1 MAACPW
7 SPAVARENTAVAAEA
22 DTPISTGDANA
33 LAFIS
38 QPGQRSLKILDMTG
52 RVLGTKRAGNDEP
65 LEINE
70 QALAATLRANAVTTA
85 QCTALWEFFAND
97 DHAALVTPTIVK
109 ALIAACH
116 EPKSRE
122 ALWSELGGKA
132 SALAAAKASAPAQS
146 LVGILERNR
155 PEFRPLLGDT
165 CATEATCD
173 DMIKTMIGSRVFGD
187 DREESVA
194 YLTER
199 IPAPVA
205 RYIERERGSGRPVAW
220 EYPAFEAMIRWKQAY
235 LVPRAPKAPAT
246 LADYDAAGET
256 FISIFNFLHAL
267 DDGYREVI
275 LRGLGPVEIYNAVV
289 AGEKP
294 LYLLGTSGYRDF
306 LHAIILRGIKDSG
319 SFEAF
324 ADRATP
330 RRFGPDA
337 ARSAGRRSMVY
348 LRIAAAFGLLDS
360 ILITVRDQDRFIES
374 AIDALGDPT
383 FFEANSSVVM
393 DIVTGRT
400 GTPRVVAF
408 RRALLDRLYQRYETA
423 QAASLRSVYGS
434 MLSVYQTVTGNH
446 RVAAIGQDFASTKA
460 AFEVPFDRL
469 FSAESNGRYQHT
481 MFMRLGADTDDVTT
495 YKLFRMAINRLGATV
510 ASSPHYDIFR
520 VAATNRAIE
529 IYANKPT
536 VAGLRQGIPAI
547 AAALNGRRVETVIG
561 RGHTQIIDPLQK
573 DAKRL
578 LGNRVKDVATVIVGA
593 CGGDASVRA
602 MITTFGYVP
611 IIATKSTGR
620 QIINDTIIADYIA
633 ALKALAPDGHLN
645 VNALLDRAVNRFG
658 RPEDGGAMAADAHHY
673 NANMTTVLTA
683 RLFDTHVQQQLDRD
697 TPPTPQTIEPA
708 IAAAPTPPPPLET
721 GSIVASPPRTTRA
734 AVRAAVRSASP
745 PSRRDRPRASGRALV
760 FTPDRPWPAYAQ
772 D

>member
-1 MAACPW
+1 M
-7 SPAVARENTAVAAEA
+7 ARENAGIAAEA
-22 DTPISTGDANA
+22 DTPASTSDANA
-33 LAFIS
+33 MAFIS
-38 QPGQRSLKILDMTG
+38 QPGQRSITMLDTTG
-52 RVLGTKRAGNDEP
+52 RVLGTKRVGHDEFM
-65 LEINE
+65 EIKE
-70 QALAATLRANAVTTA
+70 QNLAAALRGNAISTT

-97 DHAALVTPTIVK
+97 DHAALVSPTIVK
-109 ALIAACH
+109 ALITACH
-116 EPKSRE
+116 EPKSRA
-122 ALWSELGGKA
+122 ALWSELGGQA
-132 SALAAAKASAPAQS
+132 TALAAAKASAPAQS

-155 PEFRPLLGDT
+155 TEFRPLLGDT

-173 DMIKTMIGSRVFGD
+173 DMIKTMVGSRIFGD
-187 DREESVA
+187 HREESVA

-220 EYPAFEAMIRWKQAY
+220 EYPAFEAMIRWKQAH

-246 LADYDAAGET
+246 LADFDAAGET

-289 AGEKP
+289 AGEKQ

-306 LHAIILRGIKDSG
+306 LHAIILRGIKESG

-324 ADRATP
+324 ADRAVP
-330 RRFGPDA
+330 RRLGPDA
-337 ARSAGRRSMVY
+337 VRSAGRRSMVY
-348 LRIAAAFGLLDS
+348 IRIAAAFGLLDS

-374 AIDALGDPT
+374 AMDALGDPT

-400 GTPRVVAF
+400 GTPRVAAF

-434 MLSVYQTVTGNH
+434 MLSVYQTVTGDH
-446 RVAAIGQDFASTKA
+446 RVGAIGQDFVSTKA

-469 FSAESNGRYQHT
+469 FSAESKGRYQHT
-481 MFMRLGADTDDVTT
+481 MFMRLGADVDDVTT
-495 YKLFRMAINRLGATV
+495 YKLFRAAMNRLGATV
-510 ASSPHYDIFR
+510 TSSAHYDSFR
-520 VAATNRAIE
+520 VSARNRVID

-547 AAALNGRRVETVIG
+547 AEALEGRRVETVIG

-578 LGNRVKDVATVIVGA
+578 LGNRIKDVAAVIVGA
-593 CGGDASVRA
+593 CGGDASVRD

-633 ALKALAPDGHLN
+633 ALKEVAPDGHLN
-645 VNALLDRAVNRFG
+645 VNAMLDRAVNRFG
-658 RPEDGGAMAADAHHY
+658 RPEEWGGMAADAHHY

-683 RLFDTHVQQQLDRD
+683 RLFDTHVQQQLDRAA
-697 TPPTPQTIEPA
+697 PPD
-708 IAAAPTPPPPLET
+708 PTPPAAEPAVAVAPAPPRPVET
-721 GSIVASPPRTTRA
+721 GSIVASPARTRRD
-734 AVRAAVRSASP
+734 AVRTASP
-745 PSRRDRPRASGRALV
+745 PPRRDRARPPGRELV
-760 FTPDRPWPAYAQ
+760 FSPDRPWPAYAQ